1 VLSLRE
7 AQPKISY
14 SITKSFAFIAF
25 KIKIKLTT
33 FENTD
38 GYQIIHKWM
47 ADKGISP
54 FKFQVETWKK
64 FGNGYSGMVVAPTGF
79 GKTYSV
85 FLALIS
91 DFLNHPEK
99 YGKGL
104 KMIWITPL
112 RSLSKDIAKAM
123 QEAIDEIGLDWA
135 VGVRNGD
142 TDPKVRQQQV
152 KNMPEILVATPESL
166 HLLLGQKKH
175 QRFFQDLQTIVI
187 DEWHE
192 LLGSKRGVMVELG
205 ISQLKK
211 YVPKLK
217 IWGITATIGNL
228 DEAME
233 VLIPY
238 QVKKTKITA
247 KEKKK
252 IDILSVFP
260 DEVEILPWAGH
271 LGHKLADKVVPII
284 LNSNSTIVFTNT
296 RSQSEM
302 WYQLLLE
309 AYPDFAG
316 QIAIHHSSIDA
327 HLRIWI
333 EENLSNGKLK
343 AVVSTSSLD
352 LGIDFKPVDTVI
364 QIGSAKG
371 VARFLQRA
379 GRSGHSPFEMS
390 KIYCVPTHS
399 LELIE
404 VSALKE
410 AVKNNVIEPR
420 DPQVLCFDVLVQ
432 FLMTLAI
439 GDGFYPDEMF
449 PQIKE
454 TFAFQQMTDEEW
466 KNILDFLTIG
476 GKALKSYEEFH
487 KVVIDEDGLYKVT
500 SRRISMLHRMNMG
513 VIVSDAMLK
522 VKFISGGYIGM
533 VEEYFISRLK
543 KEDKFILA
551 GRVLEVAVIKDMT
564 VFVRA
569 SKGKAFAPSYLGG
582 RLPLSSNL
590 GQFLREKLSGALN
603 PKSSEKE
610 LKFLH
615 PLLANQEER
624 SHIPEE
630 DEFLVELIK
639 NREGYHLFMYP
650 FEGRLVHEVM
660 AALIAYRIS
669 KLAPISFSMA
679 MNDYGFELFSDKQI
693 PLNEDNLEQILTREN
708 LMTDV
713 ISSINAAEMA
723 RRKFRDIAVISGM
736 VIQNFP
742 GQQRSNK
749 SLQSS
754 AGLIFKVLEDYD
766 PDHFLVR
773 QAYTEVFNMQLQ
785 EQRLV
790 EAFKRIEKSKIIL
803 KFANSFTPLSFPI
816 KVDSLRQTLSSED
829 LDSRIKRLVEQAKK
843 VR

>member
-1 VLSLRE
+1 M
-7 AQPKISY
+7 
-14 SITKSFAFIAF
+14 
-25 KIKIKLTT
+25 TT
-33 FENTD
+33 FENTN
-38 GYQIIHKWM
+38 GFNVIQQWM
-47 ADKGISP
+47 ADKNISP
-54 FKFQVETWKK
+54 FRFQIETWKK

-91 DFLNHPEK
+91 DFLNRPEK

-123 QEAIDEIGLDWA
+123 QEAIEEIGLDWA

-142 TDPKVRQQQV
+142 TDPKIRQQQV

-205 ISQLKK
+205 ISQLRK

-238 QVKKTKITA
+238 NVKKAKITA

-302 WYQLLLE
+302 WYQLLLD

-379 GRSGHSPFEMS
+379 GRSGHSPFETS

-439 GDGFYPDEMF
+439 GDGFYPQDIY

-487 KVVIDEDGLYKVT
+487 KVVIDETGLYKVT

-551 GRVLEVAVIKDMT
+551 GRVLEVAMIKDMT

-582 RLPLSSNL
+582 RLPLSSNV

-630 DEFLVELIK
+630 NEFLVELIK

-693 PLNEDNLEQILTREN
+693 PLNEDNLEQILTRDN

-766 PDHFLVR
+766 PEHFLVR
-773 QAYTEVFNMQLQ
+773 QAYTEVFNIQLQ

-790 EAFKRIEKSKIIL
+790 EAFKRIEKSKVIL

-829 LDSRIKRLVEQAKK
+829 LDSRIKRLVDQAKK
-843 VR
+843 IR

>member
-1 VLSLRE
+1 L
-7 AQPKISY
+7 A
-14 SITKSFAFIAF
+14 AFEDTNGFNVIQ
-25 KIKIKLTT
+25 
-33 FENTD
+33 D
-38 GYQIIHKWM
+38 WM

-54 FKFQVETWKK
+54 FKFQTETWRK
-64 FGNGYSGMVVAPTGF
+64 FGGGYSGMVIAPTGF

-85 FLALIS
+85 FLALIT
-91 DFLNHPEK
+91 DFLNHPDK
-99 YGKGL
+99 YEKGL

-123 QEAIDEIGLDWA
+123 QEAIDEIGLDWM

-142 TDPKVRQQQV
+142 TDPKIRQQQV
-152 KNMPEILVATPESL
+152 RNMPEILVATPESL
-166 HLLLGQKKH
+166 HLLLGQKNH
-175 QRFFQDLQTIVI
+175 QRFFTNLQVIVI

-192 LLGSKRGVMVELG
+192 LLGSKRGVMIELG
-205 ISQLKK
+205 ISQLRM
-211 YVPKLK
+211 YVPKIK

-238 QVKKTKITA
+238 NIKKTTVTA

-252 IDILSVFP
+252 IDIVPVLP

-302 WYQLLLE
+302 WYQLLLN

-333 EENLSNGKLK
+333 EENLSSGKLK

-379 GRSGHSPFEMS
+379 GRSGHSPFETS

-432 FLMTLAI
+432 FMMTLAV
-439 GDGFYPDEMF
+439 GDGFYPDEMY
-449 PQIKE
+449 PRIKE
-454 TFAFQQMTDEEW
+454 TFAFREMNEEEW
-466 KNILDFLTIG
+466 KGIIDFLTIG
-476 GKALKSYEEFH
+476 GKALRSYEEFH
-487 KVVIDEDGLYKVT
+487 KVVIDENGLYKVT
-500 SRRISMLHRMNMG
+500 SRRIAMLHRMNMG

-551 GRVLEVAVIKDMT
+551 GRVLEVTMIKDMT
-564 VFVRA
+564 VYVRA
-569 SKGKAFAPSYLGG
+569 AKGKAYAPSYLGG

-590 GQFLREKLSGALN
+590 GHFLREKLSGALN
-603 PKSSEKE
+603 PKASEKE

-624 SHIPEE
+624 SHIPKE

-679 MNDYGFELFSDKQI
+679 MNDYGFELFSDKEI
-693 PLNEDNLEQILTREN
+693 PLNEENLHRVLTRDNLMN
-708 LMTDV
+708 DV
-713 ISSINAAEMA
+713 ISSINSAEMA

-736 VIQNFP
+736 VVQNFP

-766 PDHFLVR
+766 PNNFLVR

-790 EAFKRIEKSKIIL
+790 EAFKRIEHSKIIL
-803 KFANSFTPLSFPI
+803 KYANSFTPLSFPI

-829 LDSRIKRLVEQAKK
+829 LDSRIQKLIQQAKK
-843 VR
+843 MK

>member
-1 VLSLRE
+1 ME
-7 AQPKISY
+7 
-14 SITKSFAFIAF
+14 KS
-25 KIKIKLTT
+25 
-33 FENTD
+33 
-38 GYQIIHKWM
+38 
-47 ADKGISP
+47 ISP
-54 FKFQVETWKK
+54 FKFQVQTWQK
-64 FGNGYSGMVVAPTGF
+64 FGSGYSGMVVAPTGF

-91 DFLNHPEK
+91 DFLNHPDNYK
-99 YGKGL
+99 SGL

-123 QEAIDEIGLDWA
+123 QEAIDEIGLDWT

-166 HLLLGQKKH
+166 QLLLGQKNH
-175 QRFFQDLQTIVI
+175 QRFFTNLQTIVV

-192 LLGSKRGVMVELG
+192 LLGSKRGVLVELG
-205 ISQLKK
+205 ISQLRN
-211 YVPKLK
+211 YVPKMK

-238 QVKKTKITA
+238 NIKKTKVTA
-247 KEKKK
+247 KEHKK
-252 IDILSVFP
+252 IEILPVFP

-271 LGHKLADKVVPII
+271 LGQKLADKVVPII
-284 LNSNSTIVFTNT
+284 LQSKSTIVFTNT

-302 WYQLLLE
+302 WYQLLLNV
-309 AYPDFAG
+309 YPDFAG
-316 QIAIHHSSIDA
+316 QIAIHHSSIDSE
-327 HLRIWI
+327 LRNWI
-333 EENLSNGKLK
+333 EENLSSGKLK

-379 GRSGHSPFEMS
+379 GRSGHSPFETS

-404 VSALKE
+404 VAALKE
-410 AVKNNVIEPR
+410 AIKQNVIEPR
-420 DPQVLCFDVLVQ
+420 EPQVLCFDVLVQ

-439 GDGFYPDEMF
+439 GDGFYPEETYER
-449 PQIKE
+449 IKQVY
-454 TFAFQQMTDEEW
+454 TFQEITDAEW
-466 KNILDFLTIG
+466 KSIIEFLTIG
-476 GKALKSYEEFH
+476 GSALKSYEEYH
-487 KVVIDEDGLYKVT
+487 KVVVMEDGLHKVT
-500 SRRISMLHRMNMG
+500 SRRIAMLHRMNMG
-513 VIVSDAMLK
+513 AIVSDAMLK

-543 KEDKFILA
+543 KEERFILA
-551 GRVLEVAVIKDMT
+551 GRVLEVAMIKDMT

-569 SKGKAFAPSYLGG
+569 SKGKAQAPSYLGG

-590 GQFLREKLSGALN
+590 GQFLREKLSIALN
-603 PKSSEKE
+603 PKTSEKE

-615 PLLANQEER
+615 PLLMNQEER
-624 SHIPEE
+624 SHIPKD
-630 DEFLVELIK
+630 DEFLVEMIK

-660 AALIAYRIS
+660 AALIAFRIS

-679 MNDYGFELFSDKQI
+679 MNDYGFELFSDKDI
-693 PLNEDNLEQILTREN
+693 PLNEDNLHKILTREN

-736 VIQNFP
+736 VVQNFP

-754 AGLIFKVLEDYD
+754 AGLIFKVLEDHD
-766 PDHFLVR
+766 PNHFLVR

-816 KVDSLRQTLSSED
+816 KVDSLRQTLTSED
-829 LDSRIKRLVEQAKK
+829 LDARIQKLIQQAKK
-843 VR
+843 LK

>member
-1 VLSLRE
+1 ME
-7 AQPKISY
+7 
-14 SITKSFAFIAF
+14 
-25 KIKIKLTT
+25 
-33 FENTD
+33 E
-38 GYQIIHKWM
+38 
-47 ADKGISP
+47 KGISP

-91 DFLNHPEK
+91 DFLNRPEK
-99 YGKGL
+99 YGKSL

-205 ISQLKK
+205 ISQLRK
-211 YVPKLK
+211 YVPKIK

-238 QVKKTKITA
+238 DIKKTKITA

-379 GRSGHSPFEMS
+379 GRSGHSPFETS

-439 GDGFYPDEMF
+439 GDGFYPNEMF
-449 PQIKE
+449 SQIKE

-487 KVVIDEDGLYKVT
+487 KVVIDETGLYKVT

-551 GRVLEVAVIKDMT
+551 GRVLEVAMIKDMT

-693 PLNEDNLEQILTREN
+693 PLNEDNLEQILTRDN

-773 QAYTEVFNMQLQ
+773 QSYTEVFNMQLQ

-790 EAFKRIEKSKIIL
+790 EAFKRIEKSKVIL

-843 VR
+843 AR

>member
-1 VLSLRE
+1 M
-7 AQPKISY
+7 A
-14 SITKSFAFIAF
+14 AFEDSNGFGVIR
-25 KIKIKLTT
+25 
-33 FENTD
+33 N
-38 GYQIIHKWM
+38 WM

-54 FKFQVETWKK
+54 FKFQAETWRK
-64 FGNGYSGMVVAPTGF
+64 FGNGYSGMVIAPTGF

-85 FLALIS
+85 FLAMIC
-91 DFLNHPEK
+91 DFLNRPEK
-99 YGKGL
+99 YRKGL

-123 QEAIDEIGLDWA
+123 QEAIDEIGLDWL

-175 QRFFQDLQTIVI
+175 QRFFEHLQTIVI

-192 LLGSKRGVMVELG
+192 LLGSKRGVMIELG
-205 ISQLKK
+205 VAQLRK

-238 QVKKTKITA
+238 GIKKTTVTA

-252 IDILSVFP
+252 IEIIPVFP

-284 LNSNSTIVFTNT
+284 LNSQSTIVFTNT

-302 WYQLLLE
+302 WYQLLLN

-333 EENLSNGKLK
+333 EENLSSGKLK

-379 GRSGHSPFEMS
+379 GRSGHSPFELS

-432 FLMTLAI
+432 FMMTLAV
-439 GDGFYPDEMF
+439 GDGFRPEEMYPR
-449 PQIKE
+449 IKE
-454 TFAFQQMTDEEW
+454 TFAFRDMADEEW
-466 KNILDFLTIG
+466 QGMLDFLTIG

-487 KVVIDEDGLYKVT
+487 KVVIDEEGIYKVT
-500 SRRISMLHRMNMG
+500 SRKIAMLHRMNMG

-551 GRVLEVAVIKDMT
+551 GRVLEVAMIKDMT

-569 SKGKAFAPSYLGG
+569 AKGKAFAPSYLGG
-582 RLPLSSNL
+582 RLPLSTNL
-590 GQFLREKLSGALN
+590 GHYLREKLSGALN
-603 PKSSEKE
+603 PKASEKE

-624 SHIPEE
+624 SHIPHK
-630 DEFLVELIK
+630 DEFLVEMIK

-660 AALIAYRIS
+660 AALVAYRIS

-679 MNDYGFELFSDKQI
+679 MNDYGFELFSDKEI
-693 PLNEDNLEQILTREN
+693 PLNEENLHRILTREN

-713 ISSINAAEMA
+713 ISSINSAEMA

-736 VIQNFP
+736 VVQNFP
-742 GQQRSNK
+742 GKQRSNK

-766 PDHFLVR
+766 PNNFLVR
-773 QAYTEVFNMQLQ
+773 QSYTEVFNAQLQ

-803 KFANSFTPLSFPI
+803 KFANTFTPLSFPI

-829 LDSRIKRLVEQAKK
+829 LDSRIQKLIQQAKK
-843 VR
+843 VK

>member
-1 VLSLRE
+1 M
-7 AQPKISY
+7 
-14 SITKSFAFIAF
+14 
-25 KIKIKLTT
+25 TT
-33 FENTD
+33 FENTN
-38 GYQIIHKWM
+38 GYKIIQNWM
-47 ADKGISP
+47 SDKGISP
-54 FKFQVETWKK
+54 FKFQIQTWQK

-91 DFLNHPEK
+91 DFLNHPDQYK
-99 YGKGL
+99 NGL

-123 QEAIDEIGLDWA
+123 QEAIDEIGLDWT

-166 HLLLGQKKH
+166 QLLLGQKNH
-175 QRFFQDLQTIVI
+175 QRFFTNLQTIVV

-192 LLGSKRGVMVELG
+192 LLGSKRGVLVELG
-205 ISQLKK
+205 ISQLRK
-211 YVPKLK
+211 YVPKMK
-217 IWGITATIGNL
+217 IWGISATIGNL
-228 DEAME
+228 DEAMQ

-238 QVKKTKITA
+238 NIKKTKVTA
-247 KEKKK
+247 KEHKK
-252 IDILSVFP
+252 IEILPVFP

-284 LNSNSTIVFTNT
+284 LNSKSTIVFTNT

-316 QIAIHHSSIDA
+316 QIAIHHSSIDT

-379 GRSGHSPFEMS
+379 GRSGHSPFETS

-410 AVKNNVIEPR
+410 AVKQNVIEPR
-420 DPQVLCFDVLVQ
+420 EPQVLCFDVLVQ

-439 GDGFYPDEMF
+439 GDGFYPDETYKRIK
-449 PQIKE
+449 QIY
-454 TFAFQQMTDEEW
+454 TFQEIRDEEW
-466 KNILDFLTIG
+466 KAIIDFLTIG
-476 GKALKSYEEFH
+476 GSALKNYEEYH
-487 KVVIDEDGLYKVT
+487 KVVVMEDGLHKVT
-500 SRRISMLHRMNMG
+500 SRRIAMLHRMNMG
-513 VIVSDAMLK
+513 AIVSDAMLK

-533 VEEYFISRLK
+533 VEEYFISKLK
-543 KEDKFILA
+543 KEEKFILA
-551 GRVLEVAVIKDMT
+551 GRVLEVSMVKDMT
-564 VFVRA
+564 VYVRL
-569 SKGKAFAPSYLGG
+569 SKGKALAPSYLGG

-590 GQFLREKLSGALN
+590 GHFLREKLSGALN
-603 PKSSEKE
+603 PKASEKE

-615 PLLANQEER
+615 PLLVNQEER
-624 SHIPEE
+624 SHIPKE

-669 KLAPISFSMA
+669 KLSPISFSMA
-679 MNDYGFELFSDKQI
+679 MNDYGFELFSDKEI
-693 PLNEDNLEQILTREN
+693 PLNEENLDKILTREN

-736 VIQNFP
+736 VVQNFP
-742 GQQRSNK
+742 GLQRSNK

-766 PDHFLVR
+766 PNHFLVR

-790 EAFKRIEKSKIIL
+790 EAFKRIAKSKIIL
-803 KFANSFTPLSFPI
+803 KFANAFTPLSFPI
-816 KVDSLRQTLSSED
+816 KVDSLRQTLTSES
-829 LDSRIKRLVEQAKK
+829 LDARVQKLILQAKK
-843 VR
+843 IK

>member
-1 VLSLRE
+1 MSN
-7 AQPKISY
+7 
-14 SITKSFAFIAF
+14 
-25 KIKIKLTT
+25 
-33 FENTD
+33 FENTN
-38 GYQIIHKWM
+38 GFKVIQQWM
-47 ADKGISP
+47 KDKGNSP
-54 FKFQVETWKK
+54 FKFQIDTWHK
-64 FGNGYSGMVVAPTGF
+64 FENGYSGMVIAPTGF
-79 GKTYSV
+79 GKTFSV
-85 FLALIS
+85 FLALLTH
-91 DFLNHPEK
+91 FLSHPEK

-152 KNMPEILVATPESL
+152 KNMPEILVVTPESL
-166 HLLLGQKKH
+166 HLLLGQKNH
-175 QRFFQDLQTIVI
+175 ERFFKELKTIVV

-211 YVPKLK
+211 YAPKMK

-228 DEAME
+228 DEAMD

-238 QVKKTKITA
+238 DIKKTKITA
-247 KEKKK
+247 KEQKK
-252 IDILSVFP
+252 IDILPVFP

-271 LGHKLADKVVPII
+271 LGAKLADKIVPII
-284 LNSNSTIVFTNT
+284 LESKSTIVFTNT

-302 WYQLLLE
+302 WYQLLLQ

-333 EENLSNGKLK
+333 EENLSSGKLK

-379 GRSGHSPFEMS
+379 GRSGHSPFETS
-390 KIYCVPTHS
+390 KIFCVPTHS

-404 VSALKE
+404 VAALKE
-410 AVKNNVIEPR
+410 AVKQKVIEPR

-432 FLMTLAI
+432 FLMTLAV
-439 GDGFYPDEMF
+439 GDGFYPQELYERV
-449 PQIKE
+449 KKVY
-454 TFAFQQMTDEEW
+454 AFQEMTDDEW
-466 KNILDFLTIG
+466 KSILDFLTIG
-476 GKALKSYEEFH
+476 GSVLKSYEEFH
-487 KVVIDEDGLYKVT
+487 KMVIQDDGLYKVT
-500 SRRISMLHRMNMG
+500 SRKIAMLHRMNMG

-533 VEEYFISRLK
+533 VEEYFISKLK
-543 KEDKFILA
+543 KDEKFILA
-551 GRVLEVAVIKDMT
+551 GRVLEVAMIKDMT

-569 SKGKAFAPSYLGG
+569 AKGKAFAPSYLGG

-590 GQFLREKLSGALN
+590 GQFLREKLSGALS
-603 PKSSEKE
+603 PKASEKE

-615 PLLANQEER
+615 PLLINQEER
-624 SHIPEE
+624 SHIPKD

-660 AALIAYRIS
+660 SALIAFRIS

-679 MNDYGFELFSDKQI
+679 MNDYGFELFSDKEI
-693 PLNEDNLEQILTREN
+693 PLNDENLHKILSREN

-713 ISSINAAEMA
+713 ISSINSAEMA

-736 VIQNFP
+736 VIQNYA
-742 GQQRSNK
+742 GKQRSNK

-766 PDHFLVR
+766 PNHFLVR
-773 QAYTEVFNMQLQ
+773 QAYTEVFNAQLQ

-803 KFANSFTPLSFPI
+803 KFANTFTPLSFPI
-816 KVDSLRQTLSSED
+816 KVDSLRQTLSSEG
-829 LDSRIKRLVEQAKK
+829 LDARIQKLMQQAKK
-843 VR
+843 GK

>member
-1 VLSLRE
+1 
-7 AQPKISY
+7 
-14 SITKSFAFIAF
+14 
-25 KIKIKLTT
+25 
-33 FENTD
+33 
-38 GYQIIHKWM
+38 M
-47 ADKGISP
+47 ADKGNSP
-54 FKFQVETWKK
+54 FKFQIDTWQK
-64 FGNGYSGMVVAPTGF
+64 FENGYSGMVIAPTGF
-79 GKTYSV
+79 GKTFSV
-85 FLALIS
+85 FLALLTH
-91 DFLNHPEK
+91 FLNHPEK
-99 YGKGL
+99 YGRGL

-123 QEAIDEIGLDWA
+123 QEAVDEIGLDWV

-152 KNMPEILVATPESL
+152 KNMPEILVVTPESL
-166 HLLLGQKKH
+166 HLLLGQKNH
-175 QRFFQDLQTIVI
+175 ERFFKELKTIVV

-205 ISQLKK
+205 ISQLTK
-211 YVPKLK
+211 YAPKMK

-228 DEAME
+228 DEAMD

-238 QVKKTKITA
+238 DIKKTKITA
-247 KEKKK
+247 KEQKK
-252 IDILSVFP
+252 IDILPVFP

-271 LGHKLADKVVPII
+271 LGAKLADKIVPII
-284 LNSNSTIVFTNT
+284 LESKSTIVFTNT

-333 EENLSNGKLK
+333 EENLSSGKLK

-379 GRSGHSPFEMS
+379 GRSGHSPFETS

-404 VSALKE
+404 VAALKE
-410 AVKNNVIEPR
+410 AVKQKVIEPR

-432 FLMTLAI
+432 FLMTLAV
-439 GDGFYPDEMF
+439 GDGFYPQELYER
-449 PQIKE
+449 IKKVY
-454 TFAFQQMTDEEW
+454 AFQEMTDEEW
-466 KNILDFLTIG
+466 KSILDFLTIG
-476 GKALKSYEEFH
+476 GSVLKSYEEFH
-487 KVVIDEDGLYKVT
+487 KIVIQEDGLYKVT
-500 SRRISMLHRMNMG
+500 SRKIAMLHRMNMG

-533 VEEYFISRLK
+533 VEEYFISKLK
-543 KEDKFILA
+543 KDEKFILA
-551 GRVLEVAVIKDMT
+551 GRVLEVAMIKDMT

-569 SKGKAFAPSYLGG
+569 AKGKAFAPSYLGG

-603 PKSSEKE
+603 PKASEKE

-615 PLLANQEER
+615 PLLMNQEER
-624 SHIPEE
+624 SHIPKE

-660 AALIAYRIS
+660 SALIAYRIS

-679 MNDYGFELFSDKQI
+679 MNDYGFELFSDKEI
-693 PLNEDNLEQILTREN
+693 PLNDENLHKILSREN

-713 ISSINAAEMA
+713 ISSINSAEMA

-736 VIQNFP
+736 VIQNYA
-742 GQQRSNK
+742 GKQRSNK

-766 PDHFLVR
+766 PNHFLVR
-773 QAYTEVFNMQLQ
+773 QAYTEVFNAQLQ

-803 KFANSFTPLSFPI
+803 KFANTFTPLSFPI
-816 KVDSLRQTLSSED
+816 KVDSLRQTLSSEG
-829 LDSRIKRLVEQAKK
+829 LDVRIQKLIQQAKK
-843 VR
+843 GK

>member
-1 VLSLRE
+1 
-7 AQPKISY
+7 
-14 SITKSFAFIAF
+14 
-25 KIKIKLTT
+25 
-33 FENTD
+33 
-38 GYQIIHKWM
+38 M
-47 ADKGISP
+47 ADKSNSP
-54 FKFQVETWKK
+54 FKFQVDTWQK
-64 FGNGYSGMVVAPTGF
+64 FENGYSGMVIAPTGF
-79 GKTYSV
+79 GKTFSV
-85 FLALIS
+85 FLALLTH
-91 DFLNHPEK
+91 FLNHPEQ

-152 KNMPEILVATPESL
+152 KNMPEILVVTPESL
-166 HLLLGQKKH
+166 HLLLGQKNH
-175 QRFFQDLQTIVI
+175 ERFFKELKTIVV

-205 ISQLKK
+205 ISQLTK
-211 YVPKLK
+211 YAPKMK

-228 DEAME
+228 DEAMD

-238 QVKKTKITA
+238 DIKKTKITA
-247 KEKKK
+247 KEQKK
-252 IDILSVFP
+252 IDILPVFP

-271 LGHKLADKVVPII
+271 LGAKLADKIVPII
-284 LNSNSTIVFTNT
+284 LESKSTIVFTNT

-333 EENLSNGKLK
+333 EENLSCGKLK

-379 GRSGHSPFEMS
+379 GRSGHSPFETS

-404 VSALKE
+404 VAALKE
-410 AVKNNVIEPR
+410 AVKQKVIEPR

-432 FLMTLAI
+432 FLMTLAV
-439 GDGFYPDEMF
+439 GDGFYPQEVYKR
-449 PQIKE
+449 IKKVY
-454 TFAFQQMTDEEW
+454 AFKEMTDEEW
-466 KNILDFLTIG
+466 KSILDFLTIG
-476 GKALKSYEEFH
+476 GSVLKSYEEFH
-487 KVVIDEDGLYKVT
+487 KIVIQEDGLYKVT
-500 SRRISMLHRMNMG
+500 SRKIAMLHRMNMG

-533 VEEYFISRLK
+533 VEEYFISKLK
-543 KEDKFILA
+543 KDEKFILA
-551 GRVLEVAVIKDMT
+551 GRVLEVAMIKDMT

-569 SKGKAFAPSYLGG
+569 AKGKAFAPSYLGG

-603 PKSSEKE
+603 PKASEKE

-615 PLLANQEER
+615 PLLMNQEER
-624 SHIPEE
+624 SHIPKE

-660 AALIAYRIS
+660 SALIAYRIS

-679 MNDYGFELFSDKQI
+679 MNDYGFELFSDKEI
-693 PLNEDNLEQILTREN
+693 PLNDENLHKILSREN

-713 ISSINAAEMA
+713 ISSINSAEMA

-736 VIQNFP
+736 VIQNYA
-742 GQQRSNK
+742 GKQRSNK

-766 PDHFLVR
+766 PNHFLVR
-773 QAYTEVFNMQLQ
+773 QAYTEVFNAQLQ

-803 KFANSFTPLSFPI
+803 KFANTFTPLSFPI
-816 KVDSLRQTLSSED
+816 KVDSLRQTLSSEG
-829 LDSRIKRLVEQAKK
+829 LDTRIQKLIQQAKK
-843 VR
+843 GK